1 MVLLEVGADVDWTD
15 AAAGAA
21 AQTRVP
27 PGAGRLADAVEWLA
41 ATLGNATIRR
51 ARCLVVGSVPDRVAE
66 LATVLEAGVQ
76 PIPSPSEA
84 GDGVAAGV
92 AAADAEID
100 AGADL
105 LIVAGRDDT
114 VAPALAVSVLTGSE
128 PVALLPRGA
137 AATPSA
143 PWIER
148 AATLRDAR
156 RRVVGVRGRPDE
168 LITALGSPTLAVLTG
183 LALRAAARRTATVLD
198 GTAATAAGLLGQD
211 VQARAVR
218 WWQLA
223 DRSPDAVHTRAAE
236 ELGRR
241 PLLDLNTELDDGT
254 AGLLA
259 LAMLRAALGTAGA
272 ADD

>member
-1 MVLLEVGADVDWTD
+1 
-15 AAAGAA
+15 
-21 AQTRVP
+21 
-27 PGAGRLADAVEWLA
+27 
-41 ATLGNATIRR
+41 
-51 ARCLVVGSVPDRVAE
+51 
-66 LATVLEAGVQ
+66 
-76 PIPSPSEA
+76 
-84 GDGVAAGV
+84 
-92 AAADAEID
+92 
-100 AGADL
+100 
-105 LIVAGRDDT
+105 
-114 VAPALAVSVLTGSE
+114 
-128 PVALLPRGA
+128 
-137 AATPSA
+137 
-143 PWIER
+143 
-148 AATLRDAR
+148 
-156 RRVVGVRGRPDE
+156 VRGRPDE

-198 GTAATAAGLLGQD
+198 GTAATAAALLGQD